1 MLVCFF
7 FPKHKV
13 ICSELYR
20 DFQSITVTMIPSS
33 LFDYTDCVI
42 NNKPISFGCLDPI
55 ALKQKDGTV
64 KFIPCRHC
72 IACRLKRMFNLS
84 SSSTYEILGSASV
97 AFITLTY
104 RNSDIPRAWFVV
116 SDDKSHIDFCDDSG
130 VILSEERYTKNFEQ
144 QLNKISRNYADR
156 FPNYFRL
163 GQVPYLKRK
172 DITNYLKRIR
182 ISSVRQ
188 GFDPKVFPIRF
199 LSCGEYGES
208 FARPHFHI
216 LLYFQSKSQYL
227 SLKEVLHSKWKFG
240 HVYCRKFTGK
250 GSSYLSSYTVGSSA
264 NSYFYGSSF
273 AKQFCGHS
281 NRLGFESY
289 ENFSKDASAIS
300 VFKRFYKYGS
310 QFTSDGQITLAP
322 PYNYKSS
329 LFQKPRNPCFS
340 YDWFSISN
348 NLQAVRGTL
357 PFERLKL
364 TFLRML
370 PLHERVCDYAKYI
383 LSHKDCIYFHIFG
396 FECLKLN
403 YDNLYSRVYSDCYKS
418 FKFLS
423 LCDKYKVDSLPRATI
438 FRAWHDALIC
448 NTIGLFVGYANN
460 VLKSKMLS
468 PDASY
473 FFNNKPKIYFESNF
487 KNSLEF
493 QSYYEYCSQL
503 ANKYDKRKKVK
514 HLYSLKDYE

>member
-1 MLVCFF
+1 
-7 FPKHKV
+7 
-13 ICSELYR
+13 
-20 DFQSITVTMIPSS
+20 MIPSN
-33 LFDYTDCVI
+33 LFDYYSDCVI

-64 KFIPCRHC
+64 KFVPCRHC
-72 IACRLKRMFNLS
+72 IACRLRRMFNLS
-84 SSSTYEILGSASV
+84 SSSTYEILNSASV
-97 AFITLTY
+97 AFLTLTY

-116 SDDKSHIDFCDDSG
+116 SDDKLHIDFFDDDG
-130 VILSEERYTKNFEQ
+130 VLLSSERYSKNFEQ
-144 QLNKISRNYADR
+144 QLNKISRNYAER

-172 DITNYLKRIR
+172 DVTNYLKRIR

-188 GFDPKVFPIRF
+188 GFDSKVFPIRF

-216 LLYFQSKSQYL
+216 LLYFQCKSQYL
-227 SLKEVLHSKWKFG
+227 SLKEVFHTKWKFG
-240 HVYCRKFTGK
+240 HVYCRKFTGT

-289 ENFSKDASAIS
+289 ENLSKDTSQVSA
-300 VFKRFYKYGS
+300 FTRFHKFGS
-310 QFTSDGQITLAP
+310 KFTSDGQFTLTP
-322 PYNYKSS
+322 PYNYKGS
-329 LFQKPRNPCFS
+329 LFAKPRCPNFT
-340 YDWFSISN
+340 YGWFSCSCHV
-348 NLQAVRGTL
+348 QAVKGTL

-370 PLHERVCDYAKYI
+370 PPHDRVSDYTKYI
-383 LSHKDCIYFHIFG
+383 ISHKDCIYYHIFG
-396 FECLKLN
+396 FDCLSLN
-403 YDNLYSRVYSDCYKS
+403 YDNLYSRIYADCYKS

-423 LCDKYKVDSLPRATI
+423 LCDTFYDGSI
-438 FRAWHDALIC
+438 FRAWHDALIS
-448 NTIGLFVGYANN
+448 NTLGLFVSYANN
-460 VLKSKMLS
+460 VLKSDILS
-468 PDASY
+468 FDASY
-473 FFNNKPKIYFESNF
+473 LFNNKPKIYFECNF
-487 KNSLEF
+487 KSSSEF

-514 HLYSLKDYE
+514 HLYTLKDYE